1 MFGKVKK
8 TAQDNIKIQ
17 LNLKKM
23 AREARENG
31 RRESEEKIGPAVSE
45 GITKIDFFDRYSN
58 LRWVLI
64 ILIFMMIGTVLIGV
78 FNFSLMSLIICTMT
92 NMLFGMFYFKY
103 SFIAYRARMVYSKWD
118 LRHESHIM
126 EVQEYL
132 DAISVNP
139 MEIFPLKILKEK

>member
-1 MFGKVKK
+1 MFSKVKK

-17 LNLKKM
+17 LNFKKM
-23 AREARENG
+23 VREAREDG
-31 RRESEEKIGPAVSE
+31 QRQSEEKVGPAVSE
-45 GITKIDFFDRYSN
+45 GTTKMEFLVRYSN

-64 ILIFMMIGTVLIGV
+64 ILLFMITATIIIGI
-78 FNFSLMSLIICTMT
+78 FNFSLMSIIICTMT

-103 SFIAYRARMVYSKWD
+103 SFIAYRARTIYGRWD
-118 LRHESHIM
+118 SRHESHVM